1 MMSTQQDLASQ
12 APLLS
17 DSAYVSYGSYQA
29 DGRDRDNVSEAGDS
43 YSRQQPERWNEPS
56 VNLWRVLATFYSF
69 IVVGAND
76 GAYGAMIHYLG
87 RYYDADYTTVSVV
100 FLSPFLGYATAAM
113 ANSWIHERFGQRGIA
128 LLGTG
133 MHVIS
138 YFATTQHPPFPL
150 LITIFILAGLGN
162 GIVDASWN
170 AWIGA
175 MHNSSQLMGILHAFY
190 GLGAA
195 LAPLTATY
203 VITQRDWM
211 WYHFYYIMGIAATI
225 EFVTSVAAFWSARG
239 SLVEASELGVPGD
252 NVQQDGR
259 DSSRRNTTL
268 KNPTLE
274 SLGLVSTWIISLFL
288 LVYVGIE
295 VTVGGWVFTFLVD
308 LRNTPPSVAG
318 VVTFMY
324 WGGLTVGR
332 VCLGFITPYFKR
344 QRLVIVVYLLACVVC
359 HIGFWLATE
368 LHLSMIAVTLLG
380 FFLGPLY
387 PEAVIAQ
394 AALLPK
400 HLHVAAVGFA
410 CALGSAGG
418 CIFPFITGAIAKAHG
433 IKVLHPVVLAM
444 LMLCLIL
451 WFALPGQ
458 RRGTKEAASPACS
471 SSPTRS

>member
-1 MMSTQQDLASQ
+1 MSTQQDLASQ

-43 YSRQQPERWNEPS
+43 YSRQQPE
-56 VNLWRVLATFYSF
+56 SF

-76 GAYGAMIHYLG
+76 GAYGLG

-162 GIVDASWN
+162 GIADASWN

-252 NVQQDGR
+252 NVQQDGQ

-458 RRGTKEAASPACS
+458 RRGTKEAASPAWS
-471 SSPTRS
+471 SSRTRS

>member
-1 MMSTQQDLASQ
+1 MSTEQDLASR

-17 DSAYVSYGSYQA
+17 DSRSACYESCRTDRA
-29 DGRDRDNVSEAGDS
+29 DRDSVSETGT
-43 YSRQQPERWNEPS
+43 YSSPQQPE
-56 VNLWRVLATFYSF
+56 SF

-76 GAYGAMIHYLG
+76 GAYGLG
-87 RYYDADYTTVSVV
+87 RYYHADYSTVSVV

-113 ANSWIHERFGQRGIA
+113 ANSWIHERFGQRGVA
-128 LLGTG
+128 LMGTG

-138 YFATTQHPPFPL
+138 YLATTQHPPFPI
-150 LITIFILAGLGN
+150 LIVIFILAGLGN

-203 VITQRDWM
+203 LITQRDWM
-211 WYHFYYIMGIAATI
+211 WYHFYYVMGIAATL
-225 EFVTSVAAFWSARG
+225 EFMTSVAAFWSARG
-239 SLVEASELGVPGD
+239 SIFEVCEPGPYGGI
-252 NVQQDGR
+252 VSQVSH
-259 DSSRRNTTL
+259 DSTRHSTTA

-274 SLGLVSTWIISLFL
+274 SLSLASTWIISLFL
-288 LVYVGIE
+288 LVYVGVE

-308 LRNTPPSVAG
+308 LRNIPPSMAG
-318 VVTFMY
+318 VVTFTY

-332 VCLGFITPYFKR
+332 VCLGFITPYFKW
-344 QRLVIVVYLLACVVC
+344 QRLVVAVYLLTCVVL
-359 HIGFWLATE
+359 HIVFWLAEE
-368 LHLSMIAVTLLG
+368 LRLSVIAVTLLG

-433 IKVLHPVVLAM
+433 IKVLHPAVFTM
-444 LMLCLIL
+444 LIL
-451 WFALPGQ
+451 CVILWLALPAQ
-458 RRGTKEAASPACS
+458 RRGRKKSTLPGS
-471 SSPTRS
+471 SSPSTNS